1 MKLLLM
7 AVTIWTAKSLV
18 ASHSSGRCS
27 LTVMQWEEELKGQR
41 QLFTQKRTTALA
53 HQWLL
58 GTVGKVPQGVPGS
71 T

>member
-1 MKLLLM
+1 MKLLLI
-7 AVTIWTAKSLV
+7 AVTIWTVKSLV

-27 LTVMQWEEELKGQR
+27 LTVMQWEEELKGQLR
-41 QLFTQKRTTALA
+41 LFTQKWTTALA

-58 GTVGKVPQGVPGS
+58 GSVGEVPHGVPGS